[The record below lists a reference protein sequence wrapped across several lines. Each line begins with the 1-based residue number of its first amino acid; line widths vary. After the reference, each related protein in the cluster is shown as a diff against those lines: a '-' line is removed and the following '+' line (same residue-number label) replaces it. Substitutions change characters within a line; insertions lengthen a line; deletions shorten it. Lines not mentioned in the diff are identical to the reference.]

1 MPFAKIIYFKGKTKD
16 ETYLK
21 RNETYVEAMRRET
34 YVSLQ
39 ANERLKNK
47 NVHNSFIINYIK
59 KRMRS
64 FKAKTTAFCIG
75 LCLLGAATAERA
87 QAAPERV
94 SAVEQTKLATGR
106 VSDSQSPLIGATVM
120 EKGTSNGTIT
130 DMDGKF
136 TLNVRSGATLV
147 ISYVGYVTQEIK
159 AGTDMRI
166 TLSEDG
172 HSVNEVIVIGYG
184 TQRRE
189 AVTGSVANVSGEK
202 LNQFAATNAAQALQG
217 RVAGVL
223 MTQTSSK
230 PGEEMQ
236 IRIRGQRSLTA
247 SNDPLIVLDGIPFM
261 GQLSD
266 INPADIK
273 SMDILKDASATAIY
287 GSRGANGVI
296 LITTEKGSMGTPA
309 KVSYNGYVSFKKIF
323 SKYPMMDGPTFSK
336 FRKAAG
342 LYQNSLDE
350 DDNTNTDWQDLYYQT
365 GVSHNHDVSVSGGT
379 NGGSYSFGAGY
390 YHDESVVPT
399 EGYDRV
405 SVRGNFDQMVG
416 KWFRFGLSTNNSYR
430 KSQGVND
437 MYGVLSKSPLA
448 SPYDENGN
456 LKRYISLPADDQ
468 TVVTKETVK
477 RDKDVWLNENKG
489 IGTYNTLFGEV
500 KCPWVEGL
508 SYRINIGLNFR
519 SSKGGNFTGTGVNN
533 KDANAVNGAGISEN
547 QTRNW
552 TVENLV
558 TFDRTFAEKHNL
570 NVVGMYSAEQTT
582 YESTGASAQ
591 GIPADFFQYY
601 ALDKATGQ
609 LNVNNYNYWQS
620 GLMSWM
626 GRVMYSYDN
635 KYMLSVALRSDA
647 SSRLAKGHQ
656 WHTYPAVSAGWNI
669 ARESFME
676 NLTWIDNLKL
686 RVGYGETS
694 NQSVNPYS
702 TLGGLAVRNYN
713 FGSTYKAGYY
723 VNALPNPELG
733 WEYSKTW
740 NFGLDF
746 SLLSGRL
753 FGSFEYYIQKTK
765 DILLDVTMPS
775 TSGVNSY
782 TGNIGNTENKG
793 FELTLNGII
802 IDNKD
807 GWKWEAGINLY
818 ANRNKLTKLTGADVV
833 KPDGTKEPERDEANR
848 WFVGHPI
855 DVIFDYE
862 YEGLWNES
870 DLKTG
875 PDGKTN
881 LDILE
886 PGGNLGMI
894 KVKYTGDYDANGM
907 PVRAIGADD
916 RQIMSME
923 PDLIGGFNTTV
934 GYKSFD
940 LTMIGAFQIGGKL
953 ISAIH
958 SSNGYLNMLTGRR
971 GQLDVDYWTPENTGA
986 KYPKPGGIQSGDN
999 PKYGST
1005 LGYFDAG
1012 YLKVRAITL
1021 GYNFDNLKAV
1031 KDFGITRLRLYATVQ
1046 NPFVLFSPFNNESG
1060 LDPETNSWATQNTAV
1075 AVEGYNGKHR
1085 MPIVGYNTPATR
1097 NFLFGINLTF

>member
-1 MPFAKIIYFKGKTKD
+1 M
-16 ETYLK
+16 
-21 RNETYVEAMRRET
+21 
-34 YVSLQ
+34 
-39 ANERLKNK
+39 
-47 NVHNSFIINYIK
+47 
-59 KRMRS
+59 S
-64 FKAKTTAFCIG
+64 FKAKKTALCVG
-75 LCLLGAATAERA
+75 LCFLGIFSA
-87 QAAPERV
+87 QEA
-94 SAVEQTKLATGR
+94 SAVTESVTSVQQTKQATGQ
-106 VSDSQSPLIGATVM
+106 VSDSQGPLIGATVM
-120 EKGTSNGTIT
+120 EKGTSNGTVT
-130 DMDGKF
+130 DFNGNF
-136 TLNVRSGATLV
+136 SLNVKPGATLV
-147 ISYVGYVTQEIK
+147 ISYVGYESQEIK
-159 AGTDMRI
+159 AGDNLRVE
-166 TLSEDG
+166 LKEDG
-172 HSVNEVIVIGYG
+172 HVVNEVVVIGYG

-189 AVTGSVANVSGEK
+189 AVTGSVANIGGEK
-202 LNQFAATNAAQALQG
+202 LNQIAATNAAQALQG

-223 MTQTSSK
+223 MTQTGSK
-230 PGEEMQ
+230 PGDEMQ
-236 IRIRGQRSLTA
+236 IRIRGQRSLSA

-261 GQLSD
+261 GVLSD

-296 LITTEKGSMGTPA
+296 IITTVKGSQGAPA
-309 KVSYNGYVSFKKIF
+309 KVSYNGYVSFKKVF
-323 SKYPMMDGPTFSK
+323 KKYPMMDGPTFSK
-336 FRKAAG
+336 FRQYAG

-350 DDNTNTDWQDLYYQT
+350 NDNTNTDWQDLYYQT
-365 GVSHNHDVSVSGGT
+365 GVSHNHDVSVAGGT

-416 KWFRFGLSTNNSYR
+416 KYFRFGLSTNNSYR
-430 KSQGVND
+430 KTQGVND

-468 TVVTKETVK
+468 SVVTKETVE

-489 IGTYNTLFGEV
+489 IGSYNTLFGEV

-533 KDANAVNGAGISEN
+533 KDANAVNGGGISEN

-552 TVENLV
+552 AVENLL
-558 TFDRTFAEKHNL
+558 TYDHIFAEKHNV
-570 NVVGMYSAEQTT
+570 NVVAMYSAEQTT

-591 GIPADFFQYY
+591 DIPADYFQYY
-601 ALDKATGQ
+601 ALDKAVGQANLTG
-609 LNVNNYNYWQS
+609 YNYWQS

-635 KYMLSVALRSDA
+635 KYMISAALRSDA

-669 ARESFME
+669 SREQFME

-694 NQSVNPYS
+694 NQSINPYS

-746 SLLSGRL
+746 SLFSGRL
-753 FGSFEYYIQKTK
+753 YGSFEYYTQKTN
-765 DILLDVTMPS
+765 DILLDVSLPS
-775 TSGVNSY
+775 TSGVSSY

-793 FELTLNGII
+793 WELTLNGII
-802 IDNKD
+802 IDNKN
-807 GWKWEAGINLY
+807 GWNWEAGINLY
-818 ANRNKLTKLTGADVV
+818 QNRNKLTKLTGALDENGNPV
-833 KPDGTKEPERDEANR
+833 PDKGNR
-848 WFVGHPI
+848 WFIGYPI
-855 DVIFDYE
+855 DVIYDYK
-862 YEGLWNES
+862 YIGLWQAGEEAQMN
-870 DLKTG
+870 
-875 PDGKTN
+875 
-881 LDILE
+881 ILE
-886 PGGNLGMI
+886 PGGNIGMI
-894 KVKYTGDYDANGM
+894 KVAHDKALDANGN
-907 PVRAIGADD
+907 PTRQIGEDD
-916 RQIMSME
+916 REVMSME

-934 GYKSFD
+934 GYKGFD
-940 LTMIGAFQIGGKL
+940 LTVIGAFQVGGKL

-958 SSNGYLNMLTGRR
+958 SANGYLNMLTGRR
-971 GQLDVDYWTPENTGA
+971 GQLDVDYWTEQNTGA

-1031 KDFGITRLRLYATVQ
+1031 KDFGISRLRLYATIQ

-1060 LDPETNSWATQNTAV
+1060 LDPETNSYANQNTAV
-1075 AVEGYNGKHR
+1075 GIDGYTGKHR
-1085 MPIVGYNTPATR
+1085 MPIVGYNTPSTR
-1097 NFLFGINLTF
+1097 NFIFGLNVTF

>member
-1 MPFAKIIYFKGKTKD
+1 MKTA
-16 ETYLK
+16 LC
-21 RNETYVEAMRRET
+21 A
-34 YVSLQ
+34 
-39 ANERLKNK
+39 
-47 NVHNSFIINYIK
+47 
-59 KRMRS
+59 
-64 FKAKTTAFCIG
+64 G
-75 LCLLGAATAERA
+75 LCFLGIISA
-87 QAAPERV
+87 QQV
-94 SAVEQTKLATGR
+94 SAASEQVAAVQQTRQATGH
-106 VSDSQSPLIGATVM
+106 VTDSQGPLIGATVM
-120 EKGTSNGTIT
+120 EKGTNNGTVT
-130 DMDGKF
+130 DFDGNF
-136 TLNVRSGATLV
+136 TLNVKPGATLV
-147 ISYVGYVTQEIK
+147 ISYVGYESQEVK
-159 AGTDMRI
+159 AGDNVRVN
-166 TLSEDG
+166 LKEDG
-172 HSVNEVIVIGYG
+172 HVVNEVVVIGYG

-189 AVTGSVANVSGEK
+189 AVTGSVANIGGEK
-202 LNQFAATNAAQALQG
+202 LNQIAASNAAEALQG

-230 PGEEMQ
+230 PGAEMQ
-236 IRIRGQRSLTA
+236 IRIRGQRSLSA

-296 LITTEKGSMGTPA
+296 IITTVKGSQGTPA
-309 KVSYNGYVSFKKIF
+309 KVTYNGYVSFKKPF
-323 SKYPMMDGPTFSK
+323 KKYPMMDGPTYSR
-336 FRKAAG
+336 FRKYAN
-342 LYQNSLDE
+342 LYKNSVDE
-350 DDNTNTDWQDLYYQT
+350 DDNINTDWQDLYYKT
-365 GVSHNHDVSVSGGT
+365 GVGYSHDVSVAGGT

-405 SVRGNFDQMVG
+405 SVRGNFDQNVG

-430 KSQGVND
+430 INKGVND

-456 LKRYISLPADDQ
+456 LKRFVTLPADDQ
-468 TVVTKETVK
+468 SVVTKETVK

-489 IGTYNTLFGEV
+489 VGSYNTLFGEV

-519 SSKGGNFTGTGVNN
+519 SSKGGGFTGTGVNN
-533 KDANAVNGAGISEN
+533 KDANAANGGWISEN

-552 TVENLV
+552 AVENLI
-558 TFDRTFAEKHNL
+558 TFDRTFAEKHNV

-582 YESTGASAQ
+582 YESTGANAQ
-591 GIPADFFQYY
+591 SIPADYFQYY

-609 LNVNNYNYWQS
+609 VNLNNYSYWQS

-635 KYMLSVALRSDA
+635 KYMVSAALRSDA

-669 ARESFME
+669 AREEFMKD
-676 NLTWIDNLKL
+676 LKWIDNLKL

-694 NQSVNPYS
+694 NQSINPYS

-713 FGSTYKAGYY
+713 FGNGTNYKAGYY

-746 SLLSGRL
+746 SFFNGRL
-753 FGSFEYYIQKTK
+753 SGSFEYYTQKTN
-765 DILLDVTMPS
+765 DILLDVSMPS
-775 TSGVNSY
+775 TSGVSSF
-782 TGNIGNTENKG
+782 TGNIGNTQNKG

-802 IDNKD
+802 IDNKN
-807 GWKWEAGINLY
+807 GWHWEAGINLY
-818 ANRNKLTKLTGADVV
+818 ANRNKLTKLTGANYVTA
-833 KPDGTKEPERDEANR
+833 DGKVEPERDEGNR

-855 DVIFDYE
+855 DVIYDYE
-862 YEGLWNES
+862 YDGLWNAE
-870 DLKTG
+870 DVYEVTL
-875 PDGKTN
+875 PDGTKTTN
-881 LDILE
+881 FAILE

-894 KVKYTGDYDANGM
+894 KVKYNADALDANGV
-907 PVRAIGADD
+907 PTRAIGAQD
-916 RQIMSME
+916 RRIISME
-923 PDLIGGFNTTV
+923 PKLIGGFNTTV
-934 GYKSFD
+934 GYKGFD
-940 LTMIGAFQIGGKL
+940 LTVIGAFQIGGKL

-971 GQLDVDYWTPENTGA
+971 GQLDVDYWTEDNTGA
-986 KYPKPGGIQSGDN
+986 KYPKPGGILSSDN

-1021 GYNFDNLKAV
+1021 GYNFDKLKAV
-1031 KDFGITRLRLYATVQ
+1031 KNFGISRLRLYATIQ

-1060 LDPETNSWATQNTAV
+1060 LDPETNSWANENTAV
-1075 AVEGYNGKHR
+1075 AYGEYSGKHR
-1085 MPIVGYNTPATR
+1085 MPIVGYNTPTTR
-1097 NFLFGINLTF
+1097 NFLFGINVTF

>member
-1 MPFAKIIYFKGKTKD
+1 M
-16 ETYLK
+16 
-21 RNETYVEAMRRET
+21 
-34 YVSLQ
+34 
-39 ANERLKNK
+39 
-47 NVHNSFIINYIK
+47 
-59 KRMRS
+59 S
-64 FKAKTTAFCIG
+64 FKAKKTALCVG
-75 LCLLGAATAERA
+75 LCFMGMISAQQASAATESVASV
-87 QAAPERV
+87 Q
-94 SAVEQTKLATGR
+94 QTKQATGH
-106 VSDSQSPLIGATVM
+106 VADSQGPLIGATVM
-120 EKGTSNGTIT
+120 EKGTNNGTVT
-130 DMDGKF
+130 DFNGNF
-136 TLNVRSGATLV
+136 SLNVKPGATLV
-147 ISYVGYVTQEIK
+147 ISYVGYESQEIK
-159 AGTDMRI
+159 AGDNVVVN
-166 TLSEDG
+166 LKEDG
-172 HSVNEVIVIGYG
+172 HLVNEVVVIGYG

-189 AVTGSVANVSGEK
+189 AVTGSVANIGGEK
-202 LNQFAATNAAQALQG
+202 LNQIAASNAAQALQG

-230 PGEEMQ
+230 PGAEMQ

-261 GQLSD
+261 GNLSD

-296 LITTEKGSMGTPA
+296 IITTVKGSQGAPA
-309 KVSYNGYVSFKKIF
+309 KVTYNGYVSFKKIF
-323 SKYPMMDGPTFSK
+323 KKYPMMDGPTFSK
-336 FRKAAG
+336 FRQAAG

-350 DDNTNTDWQDLYYQT
+350 NENTNTDWQDLYYQT
-365 GVSHNHDVSVSGGT
+365 GVGHNHDVSVAGGT

-399 EGYDRV
+399 EQYNRI
-405 SVRGNFDQMVG
+405 SVRGNFDQKVG
-416 KWFRFGLSTNNSYR
+416 EWFRFGLNTNNSYN
-430 KSQGVND
+430 KTEGVND

-468 TVVTKETVK
+468 SVVTKETVK
-477 RDKDVWLNENKG
+477 RDKDVWLNETKG
-489 IGTYNTLFGEV
+489 IGSYNTLFGEV

-533 KDANAVNGAGISEN
+533 KDANAVNGGGISEN

-552 TVENLV
+552 AVENLI
-558 TFDRTFAEKHNL
+558 TFDRTFAEKHNI

-591 GIPADFFQYY
+591 EIPADFFQYY

-609 LNVNNYNYWQS
+609 VNLNNYNYWQS

-694 NQSVNPYS
+694 NQSINPYS
-702 TLGGLAVRNYN
+702 TLGGLAIRNYN
-713 FGSTYKAGYY
+713 FGNGTNYMAGYY

-746 SLLSGRL
+746 SLFNGRL
-753 FGSFEYYIQKTK
+753 SGSFEYYTQKTK
-765 DILLDVTMPS
+765 DILLDVSLPS
-775 TSGVNSY
+775 TSGVSSY

-802 IDNKD
+802 IDNKN
-807 GWKWEAGINLY
+807 GWNWEAGINLY

-833 KPDGTKEPERDEANR
+833 KPDGTKEPEKDEANR

-855 DVIFDYE
+855 DVIYDYE
-862 YEGLWNES
+862 YEGLWQEG
-870 DLKTG
+870 D
-875 PDGKTN
+875 PY

-886 PGGNLGMI
+886 PGGNVGMI
-894 KVKYTGDYDANGM
+894 KVKYRGDASKGDFKEDGVT
-907 PVRAIGADD
+907 PSRQIGPED

-934 GYKSFD
+934 GYKGFD
-940 LTMIGAFQIGGKL
+940 LTVIGAFQIGGKL

-958 SSNGYLNMLTGRR
+958 SANGYLNMLTGRR

-1012 YLKVRAITL
+1012 YLKIRAITL
-1021 GYNFDNLKAV
+1021 GYNFENLKAV
-1031 KDFGITRLRLYATVQ
+1031 KDLGISRLRLYATIQ
-1046 NPFVLFSPFNNESG
+1046 NPLVLFSPFNNESG
-1060 LDPETNSWATQNTAV
+1060 LDPETNSYATQNTAV
-1075 AVEGYNGKHR
+1075 AIDGYTGKHR

-1097 NFLFGINLTF
+1097 NFLFGINVTF